1 MLKTRPANTSPDRRQ
16 FLRVA
21 AGGAAGL
28 IIGLRMPLGSSR
40 AAALNAE
47 GTFAPNAF
55 IRIAPDNTVTILS
68 KHLEFGQGPFT
79 GLATIIAEELDA
91 DWSQMRARHSP
102 SDPQRYNNLFFGP
115 VQGTGGSTAIANS
128 WNQLR
133 QAGAQAR
140 AMLVQAAAAK
150 WQVAPGEIEVEKGVL
165 RHSPSNRSATFGE
178 MVEAAAGVSLDE
190 EPKLKDPKDFRLIGK
205 KLPKLDT
212 PAKTNGQ
219 AVYTLDVER
228 PGMKVAL
235 IQYPPRFGASVRSF
249 DDSKARAVEGV
260 LEVVQIP
267 QGVAVI
273 AEGFWAARKGREAL
287 QVDWD
292 QSQAEHASS
301 ERLIARYRHLAEAA
315 GAVARSDGDIDHALS
330 SAARTVQAEY
340 VFPYLAHA
348 PMEPNDCVLEKASD
362 GVEMWFG
369 SQLQTPDQVAVAQV
383 MGLRPEQ
390 VKINTVFAGGSFGRR
405 ATPTSD
411 MAAEAAEVLKAS
423 RGRYPLKVMWT
434 REDDIRGGR
443 YRPLYLHRLQA
454 GLDQDG
460 KIVGWDHTIVG
471 QSILVGS
478 PFETMIENG
487 IDSTSLEG
495 ARGLPYAIPN
505 LRVTLHTVRD
515 VKVPVL
521 WWRSVGHTHTAY
533 STETFLDDLA
543 RKAGKDPVEWR
554 LEMLSEHP
562 RHAGVL
568 KLAAEKAGWGD
579 PLPEGRARGVAV
591 HESFSSFVAQVAEV
605 SRGQDGMPRVHKVV
619 CAVDCGI
626 AINPN
631 VIQAQME
638 GGIGFGLGAALHNE
652 IILED
657 GLVKQSNFHD
667 YWPLRFEEMPEVEVH
682 IVPSGE
688 NPTGVGEPG
697 VPPIAPAVANAWAA
711 LTGQS
716 VRRLP
721 FRRSVAEEESR

>member
-1 MLKTRPANTSPDRRQ
+1 MLKTKPTNAWPDRRQ
-16 FLRVA
+16 FLRAA

-28 IIGLRMPLGSSR
+28 IIGLRMPFGSSR
-40 AAALNAE
+40 AAALSAE
-47 GTFAPNAF
+47 GSFAPNAF
-55 IRIAPDNTVTILS
+55 VRIAPDNTVTILS

-91 DWSQMRARHSP
+91 DWSQMRAEHSP
-102 SDPQRYNNLFFGP
+102 ADPQRYNNLFFGP

-133 QAGAQAR
+133 RAGAQAR
-140 AMLVQAAAAK
+140 AMLVQAAARK
-150 WQVAPGEIEVEKGVL
+150 WQVAPGEITVESGVL
-165 RHSPSNRSATFGE
+165 RHSQSDRSATFGE
-178 MVEAAAGVSLDE
+178 LLEDAAQVSLDE
-190 EPKLKDPKDFRLIGK
+190 EPKLKDPKDFKLIGK
-205 KLPKLDT
+205 RLPKLDT

-235 IQYPPRFGASVRSF
+235 IRYPPRFGARVRSF
-249 DDSKARAVEGV
+249 DDSKTRAVEGV
-260 LEVVQIP
+260 TEVMEIP

-273 AEGFWAARKGREAL
+273 AEGFWAAKRGREAL
-287 QVDWD
+287 QVEWD
-292 QSQAEHASS
+292 NSQAEHASS
-301 ERLIARYRHLAEAA
+301 ERLIARYRHLAERP
-315 GAVARSDGDIDHALS
+315 GAPARNDGEVEQALS
-330 SAARTVQAEY
+330 SAAQTLQAEY

-348 PMEPNDCVLEKASD
+348 PMEPNDCVLEKTSE

-369 SQLQTPDQVAVAQV
+369 SQLQTPDQGAVAKV
-383 MGLRPEQ
+383 MGLRPDQ
-390 VKINTVFAGGSFGRR
+390 VKINTLFAGGSFGRR
-405 ATPTSD
+405 ATPASD

-423 RGRYPLKVMWT
+423 GGRYPLKVMWT

-443 YRPLYLHRLQA
+443 YRPLYVHRLAA
-454 GLDQDG
+454 GLDQEG
-460 KIVGWDHTIVG
+460 KIIGWDHTIVG
-471 QSILVGS
+471 QSIVVGS
-478 PFETMIENG
+478 PFEGMIENG
-487 IDSTSLEG
+487 IDPTSVEG

-505 LRVTLHTVRD
+505 LRVTLHTVSD

-554 LEMLSEHP
+554 LKMLSEHP

-568 KLAAEKAGWGD
+568 KLAAEKAGWGS

-591 HESFSSFVAQVAEV
+591 HESFSSYVAQVVEI
-605 SRGQDGMPRVHKVV
+605 SRGENGLPRVHKVV

-631 VIQAQME
+631 IIQAQME
-638 GGIGFGLGAALHNE
+638 SGIGFGLGAALYNE

-657 GLVKQSNFHD
+657 GRVRQSNFHD

-688 NPTGVGEPG
+688 DPTGVGEPG

-721 FRRSVAEEESR
+721 FQRSLAEEESS